1 MQAVKE
7 NKVYT
12 ITETEQKSYQDQGFD
27 IYDDDGEII
36 AHGRGKTVPYE
47 EYEKLLEENKA
58 LKTAAEAP
66 EAASESPESA
76 PEEPKKN
83 GKK

>member
-12 ITETEQKSYQDQGFD
+12 ITKTEQKSYQDQGFD
-27 IYDDDGEII
+27 IYDDDGEMI

-47 EYEKLLEENKA
+47 KYEELLKENEA
-58 LKTAAEAP
+58 LKEAAETP
-66 EAASESPESA
+66 GTPVNA
-76 PEEPKKN
+76 PEEPKKDT
-83 GKK
+83 GKKK